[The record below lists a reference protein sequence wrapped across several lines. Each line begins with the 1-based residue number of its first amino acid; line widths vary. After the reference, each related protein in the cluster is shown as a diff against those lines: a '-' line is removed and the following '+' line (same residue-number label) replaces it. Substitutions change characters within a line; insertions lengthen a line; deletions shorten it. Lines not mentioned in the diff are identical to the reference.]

1 MQKLTQIKTQLLSMQ
16 AEAVLRQLHEFHFVD
31 PVHVCIKNEKY
42 LLMASNNYLGLTHH
56 PAVKAAAAAAIE
68 EHGTGSGGSRLT
80 SGNHPL
86 YGRLEKD
93 IAQFKQTEAALIF
106 NSGYMSNI
114 GAISALANTS
124 GDVIFSD
131 DLNHASIIDGCRLA
145 KAKTIIYPHSNMTAL
160 AELLKNTPCS
170 GQRFIITDGVFSMDG
185 DIACLEKIVYLAEKY
200 DGFVIVDD
208 AHATGVIGSGGR
220 GSVDYYRLGGKVQLE
235 LGTLSK
241 ALAAEGGFAA
251 GSQLVI
257 DYLINKARSFVFST
271 ALSPATIAA
280 ARAALQILLTEP
292 YRVERLAL
300 KAAMMKDKLK
310 LAGVPVLKSETPILP
325 VLIGVASQ
333 TVEFSEKLYAEK
345 LLVSAIR
352 PPTVPIGSSRLRLT
366 ITDAHVVEDIDKASD
381 LIIHTTMKMGLMNSV
396 TK

>member
-1 MQKLTQIKTQLLSMQ
+1 MH
-16 AEAVLRQLHEFHFVD
+16 AEAVLRQLHEFHFAD
-31 PVHVCIKNEKY
+31 PVHVYIKNEKY

-68 EHGTGSGGSRLT
+68 EYGTGSGGSRLT

-114 GAISALANTS
+114 GTISALANTAA
-124 GDVIFSD
+124 DVIFSD
-131 DLNHASIIDGCRLA
+131 ALNHASIIDGCRLA
-145 KAKTIIYPHSNMTAL
+145 RAKTVIYPHSNMAAL
-160 AELLKNTPCS
+160 ADLLQNIPCS

-185 DIACLEKIVYLAEKY
+185 DIACLDKIVYLAEKY

-220 GSVDYYRLGGKVQLE
+220 GSAAYYGLNGRVSLE

-241 ALAAEGGFAA
+241 ALASEGGFAA

-257 DYLINKARSFVFST
+257 DYLINKARSFIFST
-271 ALSPATIAA
+271 ALSPATLAA
-280 ARAALQILLTEP
+280 ASAALQILLTEP
-292 YRVERLAL
+292 YRVEKLAV
-300 KAAMMKDKLK
+300 KAAIMKDELR
-310 LAGVPVLKSETPILP
+310 LAGVPLLKSETPILP
-325 VLIGVASQ
+325 ILIGTASQ
-333 TVEFSEKLYAEK
+333 AMDFAEKLYAEK
-345 LLVSAIR
+345 LIVSAIR
-352 PPTVPIGSSRLRLT
+352 PPTVPVGSSRLRLT
-366 ITDAHVVEDIDKASD
+366 ITGAHSVADIDKASD
-381 LIIHTTMKMGLMNSV
+381 LIIHTAIKMGLV
-396 TK
+396 KPFAR

>member
-1 MQKLTQIKTQLLSMQ
+1 MQKLTQIKTQMISMH
-16 AEAVLRQLHEFHFVD
+16 AEAVLRQLHEFNFVD

-68 EHGTGSGGSRLT
+68 EYGTGSGGSRLT

-93 IAQFKQTEAALIF
+93 ISQFKQTEAALIF

-114 GAISALANTS
+114 GVIGALANTAE
-124 GDVIFSD
+124 DVIFSD

-145 KAKTIIYPHSNMTAL
+145 KAKTVIYPHSNMAAL
-160 AELLKNTPCS
+160 AGLLKNTPCS

-185 DIACLEKIVYLAEKY
+185 DIACLEEIVYLAEKH

-220 GSVDYYRLGGKVQLE
+220 GSVAYYGLGGRVQLE

-251 GSQLVI
+251 GGQLVI
-257 DYLINKARSFVFST
+257 DYLINKARSFIFST

-310 LAGVPVLKSETPILP
+310 LAGVTVLKSETPILP
-325 VLIGVASQ
+325 VLIGEASQ
-333 TVEFSEKLYAEK
+333 TVEFSEKLYTEN
-345 LLVSAIR
+345 LLVAAIR

-366 ITDAHVVEDIDKASD
+366 ITDAHLVEDIDKASD
-381 LIIHTTMKMGLMNSV
+381 LIIHTAMKMGQV
-396 TK
+396 KPFT

>member
-1 MQKLTQIKTQLLSMQ
+1 MQKLTQIKTQLLNMH

-68 EHGTGSGGSRLT
+68 EYGTGSGGSRLT

-93 IAQFKQTEAALIF
+93 IARFKQTEAALIF

-114 GAISALANTS
+114 GVISALANTAA
-124 GDVIFSD
+124 DVIFSD
-131 DLNHASIIDGCRLA
+131 ALNHASIIDGCRLA
-145 KAKTIIYPHSNMTAL
+145 RAKTVIYPHNNMVAL

-185 DIACLEKIVYLAEKY
+185 DIACLEKIVYLAGKY

-220 GSVDYYRLGGKVQLE
+220 GSAAYYGLSGRVHLE

-241 ALAAEGGFAA
+241 ALASEGGFAA

-257 DYLINKARSFVFST
+257 NYLINKARSFIFST
-271 ALSPATIAA
+271 ALSPATLAA
-280 ARAALQILLTEP
+280 ASAALQILLTEP

-300 KAAMMKDKLK
+300 KAAAMKDKLR
-310 LAGVPVLKSETPILP
+310 LAGVPLLKSETPIIP
-325 VLIGVASQ
+325 ILIGAASQ
-333 TVEFSEKLYAEK
+333 AMDFTEKLYAEK
-345 LLVSAIR
+345 LIVSAIR
-352 PPTVPIGSSRLRLT
+352 PPTVPVGSSRLRLT
-366 ITDAHVVEDIDKASD
+366 MTGAHSAADIDKASAI
-381 LIIHTTMKMGLMNSV
+381 IIHTAIKMGRV
-396 TK
+396 KPFA

>member
-1 MQKLTQIKTQLLSMQ
+1 MQKLTQIKTQLLNMH

-68 EHGTGSGGSRLT
+68 EYGTGSGGSRLT

-93 IAQFKQTEAALIF
+93 IARFKQTEAALIF

-114 GAISALANTS
+114 GVISALANTAA
-124 GDVIFSD
+124 DVIFSD
-131 DLNHASIIDGCRLA
+131 ALNHASIIDGCRLA
-145 KAKTIIYPHSNMTAL
+145 RAKTVIYPHSNMVAL

-185 DIACLEKIVYLAEKY
+185 DIACLEKIVYLAGKY

-220 GSVDYYRLGGKVQLE
+220 GSAAYYGLSGRVHLE

-241 ALAAEGGFAA
+241 ALASEGGFAA

-257 DYLINKARSFVFST
+257 NYLINKARSFIFST
-271 ALSPATIAA
+271 ALSPATLAA
-280 ARAALQILLTEP
+280 ASAALQILLTEP

-300 KAAMMKDKLK
+300 KAAAMKDKLR
-310 LAGVPVLKSETPILP
+310 LAGVPLLKSETPIIP
-325 VLIGVASQ
+325 ILIGAASQ
-333 TVEFSEKLYAEK
+333 AMDFTEKLYAEK
-345 LLVSAIR
+345 LIVSAIR
-352 PPTVPIGSSRLRLT
+352 PPTVPVGSSRLRLT
-366 ITDAHVVEDIDKASD
+366 MTGAHSAADIDKASAI
-381 LIIHTTMKMGLMNSV
+381 IIHTAIKMGRV
-396 TK
+396 KPFA

>member
-1 MQKLTQIKTQLLSMQ
+1 MH
-16 AEAVLRQLHEFHFVD
+16 AEAVLRQLHEFQFTD

-68 EHGTGSGGSRLT
+68 EYGTGSGGSRLT

-93 IAQFKQTEAALIF
+93 IAQFKQAEAALIF

-114 GAISALANTS
+114 GTISALGNTAA
-124 GDVIFSD
+124 DVIFSD
-131 DLNHASIIDGCRLA
+131 ALNHASIIDGCRLA
-145 KAKTIIYPHSNMTAL
+145 KAKTVIYPHSNMAAL
-160 AELLKNTPCS
+160 AGLLKNTPCS

-220 GSVDYYRLGGKVQLE
+220 GSAAYYGLSGRVHLE

-241 ALAAEGGFAA
+241 ALASEGGFAV

-257 DYLINKARSFVFST
+257 DYLINKARSFIFST
-271 ALSPATIAA
+271 ALAPATIAT

-300 KAAMMKDKLK
+300 KAAMMKNKLK

-325 VLIGVASQ
+325 ILIGAASQ
-333 TVEFSEKLYAEK
+333 TVDFTEKLYAEK
-345 LLVSAIR
+345 LIVSAIR
-352 PPTVPIGSSRLRLT
+352 PPTVPVGSSRLRLT
-366 ITDAHVVEDIDKASD
+366 MTDAHSAADIDKASD
-381 LIIHTTMKMGLMNSV
+381 IIIHTAIKMGRV
-396 TK
+396 KPFT

>member
-1 MQKLTQIKTQLLSMQ
+1 MRKLTQIKTQLLSMN
-16 AEAVLRQLHEFHFVD
+16 EGAVLRQLNEFHLVD
-31 PVHVCIKNEKY
+31 AAHVCIKNQKY
-42 LLMASNNYLGLTHH
+42 LLLASNNYLGLTHH

-68 EHGTGSGGSRLT
+68 EYGTGSGGARLT

-86 YGRLEKD
+86 YGILEKD
-93 IAQFKQTEAALIF
+93 IARFKETEAALIF

-114 GAISALANTS
+114 GTISALANTAE
-124 GDVIFSD
+124 DVIFSD
-131 DLNHASIIDGCRLA
+131 ALNHASIIDGCRLA
-145 KAKTIIYPHSNMTAL
+145 RAKTVIYPHSNMAAL
-160 AELLKNTPCS
+160 ANLLKNTPCS

-220 GSVDYYRLGGKVQLE
+220 GSAAYYGLCGRIHLE

-241 ALAAEGGFAA
+241 ALASEGGFAA

-257 DYLINKARSFVFST
+257 DYLINKARSFIFST
-271 ALSPATIAA
+271 ALSPATLAA

-300 KAAMMKDKLK
+300 KAAMLKDKLK
-310 LAGVPVLKSETPILP
+310 LAGVSVLKSETPILP
-325 VLIGVASQ
+325 ILIGEASQ
-333 TVEFSEKLYAEK
+333 SLDFAEKLYDEK
-345 LLVSAIR
+345 LIVSAIR

-366 ITDAHVVEDIDKASD
+366 ITDAHVVEELATASD
-381 LIIHTTMKMGLMNSV
+381 IIIYTARAMGLMNPLA
-396 TK
+396 